1 MTIEDL
7 NREPHFAECYTSHK
21 VFERLS
27 AIQDFYDT
35 INMTSSSCTD
45 MPLTSNIGKTLCVL
59 FSSIKGTIESIFI
72 LLKHGHCNDAFALI
86 RKYSDAIIIDTY
98 KSILIKETY
107 AQFFNDVSWEV
118 IVKNK
123 VSEWIEAK
131 SPLMDMH
138 PKKEFQE
145 IKKAFPQ
152 LMDILDLKSKK
163 NKPPKLDYVNPDS
176 EEEQP
181 LYCKIRSFCNDN
193 VHYNSFGAFLWNDPD
208 FLRCHIDISL
218 KLLNNVYSCMT
229 FLSSMHFAFLYE
241 LHPEYFMAADYI
253 DYLERGE
260 QPPLGSEYW
269 VAPGLQDFFTR
280 VVYPYNNN
288 KLGKYLISLDKM
300 NLTNGTEQD
309 K

>member
-7 NREPHFAECYTSHK
+7 NKEPHFAECYTSHK

-27 AIQDFYDT
+27 AIQDFYET
-35 INMTSSSCTD
+35 IDMTSSSCTE
-45 MPLTSNIGKTLCVL
+45 MPLTSNVGKTQCVL
-59 FSSIKGTIESIFI
+59 FPSIKGTIESISI

-86 RKYSDAIIIDTY
+86 RKYSDAIVIDTY
-98 KSILIKETY
+98 KTILIKETY
-107 AQFFNDVSWEV
+107 TQFFNDVSWEI

-123 VSEWIEAK
+123 VSEWMKSK
-131 SPLMDMH
+131 SPLMDEH
-138 PKKEFQE
+138 PQKEFKK
-145 IKKAFPQ
+145 IKNTF
-152 LMDILDLKSKK
+152 
-163 NKPPKLDYVNPDS
+163 PKLMAILNLNPKDDNS
-176 EEEQP
+176 
-181 LYCKIRSFCNDN
+181 LYSKIRLLCNDN
-193 VHYNSFGAFLWNDPD
+193 VHYNSFHTFLWNDPD
-208 FLRCHIDISL
+208 FLRYHIKTSL
-218 KLLNNVYSCMT
+218 KLLNNAYSCVT
-229 FLSSMHFAFLYE
+229 FLSSLHFAFLYE

-300 NLTNGTEQD
+300 NLTNVTKQD